1 MSEIVDRIKAY
12 TERYGIVKLCG
23 KIVEKV
29 PDMYAI
35 SGKPKQKNRF
45 MKSIHLHVIRS

>member
-23 KIVEKV
+23 KIVEKGTGYV
-29 PDMYAI
+29 RNI
-35 SGKPKQKNRF
+35 GKTETEKQ
-45 MKSIHLHVIRS
+45 IHE